1 MQTLL
6 KRLVEA
12 GKKEEVLNEK
22 IALLERN
29 ENTKS
34 RKKDT
39 QRVDKLNSDKSNEQ
53 SAQEEIERL
62 GKEIRAL
69 KNGQSLELTKATD

>member
-1 MQTLL
+1 MQSLL

-12 GKKEEVLNEK
+12 GKKEDVTNEK

-29 ENTKS
+29 ENAKS
-34 RKKDT
+34 RRKDS
-39 QRVDKLNSDKSNEQ
+39 QGVDKQSSDKSNEK

-69 KNGQSLELTKATD
+69 KNGKSLELTKATD